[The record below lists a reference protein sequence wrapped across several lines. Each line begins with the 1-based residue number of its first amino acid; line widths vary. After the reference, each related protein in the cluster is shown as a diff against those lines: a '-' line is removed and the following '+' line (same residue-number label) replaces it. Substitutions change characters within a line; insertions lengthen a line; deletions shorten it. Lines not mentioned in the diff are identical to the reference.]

1 MWINGKGAEIAPFL
15 NKNFHNNSEEL
26 VMLNVIIFMMVFVL
40 ARKIILQYSNK
51 IGKEKI
57 EESSK
62 EIGIE
67 TFVMLLLAISHYILP
82 LQLKT
87 HIEHS
92 WFTSIIEAIFFANTI
107 VMVEMDIKYQE
118 VYDLF
123 HFINIA
129 SMILFIGY
137 AGFPKNYIS
146 FLFFAA
152 LQLGI
157 FQFMYGQAD
166 AFLFCECAAFLM
178 LHNAEIED
186 YMWHMGIMLIFLA
199 VAQGAKKNINKQG
212 NLKHPVA
219 MTPYIAASFLIFFI

>member
-1 MWINGKGAEIAPFL
+1 
-15 NKNFHNNSEEL
+15 
-26 VMLNVIIFMMVFVL
+26 MLNVTIFMIVFVF

-51 IGKEKI
+51 IGEEKI
-57 EESSK
+57 EESNK
-62 EIGIE
+62 EIVIE
-67 TFVMLLLAISHYILP
+67 TFVIFLLTISHYILP
-82 LQLKT
+82 LPLKT

-92 WFTSIIEAIFFANTI
+92 WFTSIMEAIFFANTI
-107 VMVEMDIKYQE
+107 VMVEMDMKYQE

-123 HFINIA
+123 HFINLA

-137 AGFPKNYIS
+137 VGFPSNYIP

-166 AFLFCECAAFLM
+166 AFLFCECAALLM

-199 VAQGAKKNINKQG
+199 VVQGIKKNNNKRG

>member
-1 MWINGKGAEIAPFL
+1 
-15 NKNFHNNSEEL
+15 
-26 VMLNVIIFMMVFVL
+26 MLNVIIFMLVFIF

-57 EESSK
+57 EESNK
-62 EIGIE
+62 EKVIE
-67 TFVMLLLAISHYILP
+67 TFIIFLLAISHYILP
-82 LQLKT
+82 LPLNT

-92 WFTSIIEAIFFANTI
+92 WFMSIMEAIFFANTI
-107 VMVEMDIKYQE
+107 IMVEMDIKYQE

-123 HFINIA
+123 HFINLA
-129 SMILFIGY
+129 SMVLFVGY
-137 AGFPKNYIS
+137 VGFPKNYIS

-186 YMWHMGIMLIFLA
+186 YMWHMGIMLVILT
-199 VAQGAKKNINKQG
+199 VVQGVKKNINTRG

-219 MTPYIAASFLIFFI
+219 MTPYILSSFLIFFI

>member
-1 MWINGKGAEIAPFL
+1 
-15 NKNFHNNSEEL
+15 
-26 VMLNVIIFMMVFVL
+26 MLNVIIFMLVFIF

-57 EESSK
+57 EESNK
-62 EIGIE
+62 EKVIE
-67 TFVMLLLAISHYILP
+67 TFIIFLLAISHYILP
-82 LQLKT
+82 LPLNT

-92 WFTSIIEAIFFANTI
+92 WFMSIMEAIFFANTI
-107 VMVEMDIKYQE
+107 IMVEMDIKYQE

-123 HFINIA
+123 HFINLA
-129 SMILFIGY
+129 SMVLFVGY
-137 AGFPKNYIS
+137 VGFPKNYIS

-186 YMWHMGIMLIFLA
+186 YMWHMGIMLVILT
-199 VAQGAKKNINKQG
+199 VVQGVKKNINKRG

-219 MTPYIAASFLIFFI
+219 MTPYILSSFLIFFI

>member
-1 MWINGKGAEIAPFL
+1 
-15 NKNFHNNSEEL
+15 
-26 VMLNVIIFMMVFVL
+26 MLNVIIFMLVFIF

-51 IGKEKI
+51 IGEEKI
-57 EESSK
+57 EESNK
-62 EIGIE
+62 EIVIE
-67 TFVMLLLAISHYILP
+67 TFIIFLLAISHYILP
-82 LQLKT
+82 LPLNT

-92 WFTSIIEAIFFANTI
+92 WFMSIMEAIFFANTI

-123 HFINIA
+123 HFINLA
-129 SMILFIGY
+129 SMVLFVGY
-137 AGFPKNYIS
+137 VGFPKNYIS

-166 AFLFCECAAFLM
+166 AFLFCECATFLM

-186 YMWHMGIMLIFLA
+186 YMWHMGIMLVILT
-199 VAQGAKKNINKQG
+199 VVQGVKKNINKRG

-219 MTPYIAASFLIFFI
+219 MTPYILSSFLIFFI

>member
-1 MWINGKGAEIAPFL
+1 
-15 NKNFHNNSEEL
+15 
-26 VMLNVIIFMMVFVL
+26 MLNVIIFMLVF

-51 IGKEKI
+51 IGEEKI
-57 EESSK
+57 EESNK
-62 EIGIE
+62 EIVIE
-67 TFVMLLLAISHYILP
+67 TFIIFLLAISHYILP
-82 LQLKT
+82 LPLNT

-92 WFTSIIEAIFFANTI
+92 WFMSIMEAIFFANTI
-107 VMVEMDIKYQE
+107 IMVEMDIKYQE

-123 HFINIA
+123 HFINLA
-129 SMILFIGY
+129 SMVLFVGY
-137 AGFPKNYIS
+137 VGFPKNYIS

-186 YMWHMGIMLIFLA
+186 YMWHMGIMLVILT
-199 VAQGAKKNINKQG
+199 VVQGVKKNINKRG

-219 MTPYIAASFLIFFI
+219 MTPYILSSFLIFFI

>member
-1 MWINGKGAEIAPFL
+1 
-15 NKNFHNNSEEL
+15 
-26 VMLNVIIFMMVFVL
+26 MLNVIIFIMVFVL

-62 EIGIE
+62 EIVIE

-82 LQLKT
+82 LPLNT

-123 HFINIA
+123 HFINLA

-137 AGFPKNYIS
+137 TGFPKNYIS

-166 AFLFCECAAFLM
+166 VFLFCECAAFLM

-199 VAQGAKKNINKQG
+199 VVQGAKKNINKQG

>member
-1 MWINGKGAEIAPFL
+1 
-15 NKNFHNNSEEL
+15 
-26 VMLNVIIFMMVFVL
+26 MLNVIIFMMVFIF

-57 EESSK
+57 EESNK
-62 EIGIE
+62 EIVIE
-67 TFVMLLLAISHYILP
+67 TFIIFLLAILHYILP
-82 LQLKT
+82 LPLKM

-92 WFTSIIEAIFFANTI
+92 WFTSIMEAIFFANTI
-107 VMVEMDIKYQE
+107 VMDEMDMKYQE

-123 HFINIA
+123 HFINLA

-137 AGFPKNYIS
+137 VGFPSNYIP

-178 LHNAEIED
+178 LHNAEIEE

-199 VAQGAKKNINKQG
+199 IVQGVKKNINKRG
-212 NLKHPVA
+212 NLKRPVA
-219 MTPYIAASFLIFFI
+219 MTPYIVASFLIFFI